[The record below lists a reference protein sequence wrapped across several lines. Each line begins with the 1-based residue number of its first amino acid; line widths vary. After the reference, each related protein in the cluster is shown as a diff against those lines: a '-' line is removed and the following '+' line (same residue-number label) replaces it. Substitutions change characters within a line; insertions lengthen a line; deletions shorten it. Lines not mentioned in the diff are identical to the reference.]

1 MDSKWPLNM
10 KKKDK
15 DELKKKQENLEMCL
29 DLLEIDEDEFYR
41 LLRDEPT
48 KVFFKS
54 LALFGPYV

>member
-1 MDSKWPLNM
+1 M

>member
-48 KVFFKS
+48 KVFF
-54 LALFGPYV
+54 